1 MVIILIL
8 VFLVPLLLFIA
19 SLNIGWNFYVK
30 AFSKSARSANGVM
43 LTFDDGPHPEYT
55 EKVLDILAQSETK
68 AVFFLIG
75 ERAIEH
81 PEIVKRIVREGHLA
95 GIHSMRHTAGFTIAP
110 SRMVAS
116 DLEACRKIL
125 EDITGTKTNLF
136 RPPFGVTNFNIA
148 RAVKKLSL
156 KTVGWNVRSF
166 DTAIKDPQRVI
177 ERVAGKLAPGSVV
190 LLHDRLQDSP
200 VILSGILEAVRK
212 RGLKTTIFREIN
224 G

>member
-19 SLNIGWNFYVK
+19 SLNISWNFYVR
-30 AFSKSARSANGVM
+30 AFSKSSYSSDGVM
-43 LTFDDGPHPEYT
+43 LTFDDGPHPQNT
-55 EKVLDILAQSETK
+55 EKVLDILAQSGVK

-75 ERAIEH
+75 ERAVEH

-125 EDITGTKTNLF
+125 EDITGTKINLF

-156 KTVGWNVRSF
+156 KTVGWNVRSY

-177 ERVAGKLAPGSVV
+177 ERVAGRITPGSVI
-190 LLHDRLQDSP
+190 LLHDRMPDSP
-200 VILSGILEAVRK
+200 VILAGILEAVRK
-212 RGLKTTIFREIN
+212 KGLKTTIFRELN

>member
-19 SLNIGWNFYVK
+19 SLNIGWSFYVK
-30 AFSKSARSANGVM
+30 AFSKSHRSSDGVM

-55 EKVLDILAQSETK
+55 DKLLDILAHSDAK

-81 PEIVKRIVREGHLA
+81 PEIVRRIVREGHLA
-95 GIHSMRHTAGFTIAP
+95 GIHSMRHTAGFTISP
-110 SRMVAS
+110 SRMVES
-116 DLEACRKIL
+116 DLQACRKIL

-136 RPPFGVTNFNIA
+136 RPPYGVTNFNIA
-148 RAVKKLSL
+148 RAVKKLNL

-177 ERVAGKLAPGSVV
+177 KRVTGRIAPGSVV
-190 LLHDRLQDSP
+190 LLHDRLPDSP
-200 VILSGILEAVRK
+200 AILSGILEAVRK
-212 RGLKTTIFREIN
+212 KGLKTTIFTEIN

>member
-30 AFSKSARSANGVM
+30 AFSKSHHSSDGVM

-55 EKVLDILAQSETK
+55 DKVLDILAQSDTK

-81 PEIVKRIVREGHLA
+81 PEIVRRIVREGHLI

-110 SRMVAS
+110 SRMVES
-116 DLEACRKIL
+116 DLDACRKIL

-148 RAVKKLSL
+148 RAVKKLNL

-166 DTAIKDPQRVI
+166 DSAIKDPQRVI
-177 ERVAGKLAPGSVV
+177 ERVAGRITPGSVV
-190 LLHDRLQDSP
+190 LLHDRLPDSP
-200 VILSGILEAVRK
+200 GILSGILESVRK
-212 RGLKTTIFREIN
+212 KGLKTTIFKEIN

>member
-19 SLNIGWNFYVK
+19 SLNISWNFYVR
-30 AFSKSARSANGVM
+30 AFSKSSYSSDSVM
-43 LTFDDGPHPEYT
+43 LTFDDGPHPQNT
-55 EKVLDILAQSETK
+55 EKVLDILAQSGVN

-75 ERAIEH
+75 ERAVEH

-125 EDITGTKTNLF
+125 EDITGTKINLF

-156 KTVGWNVRSF
+156 KTVGWNVRSY

-177 ERVAGKLAPGSVV
+177 ERVAGRITPGSVI
-190 LLHDRLQDSP
+190 LLHDRMPDSP
-200 VILSGILEAVRK
+200 VILAGILEAVRK
-212 RGLKTTIFREIN
+212 KGLKTTIFRELN